1 MDIQNKDLGKA
12 VITVAK
18 KVVYDSNQTY
28 EKLTFVKYNGHVY
41 LSKKDVPTN
50 QPPTGSVDDEYWLDY
65 EIKSYSAT
73 IGIAF
78 TRSKEKP
85 VAPTGGSY
93 INPHPV
99 EGQWKPA
106 PYDGEF
112 VLWYSIRRFNE
123 NEDIQDPAWSEPS
136 LGDYDLDTL
145 INILAER
152 IEIIIE

>member
-1 MDIQNKDLGKA
+1 MNIKNKDLGKA
-12 VITVAK
+12 IITVAK
-18 KVVYDSNQTY
+18 KVVYDSNQAY

-50 QPPTGSVDDEYWLDY
+50 QTPTGSVDDEYWLDY
-65 EIKSYSAT
+65 EIKSYNAT

-136 LGDYDLDTL
+136 LGGYDLDTL
-145 INILAER
+145 VNTLAEIIR
-152 IEIIIE
+152 IIIE

>member
-1 MDIQNKDLGKA
+1 MNIKNKDLGKA
-12 VITVAK
+12 IVTVAK
-18 KVVYDSNQTY
+18 KVVYDPNQSY
-28 EKLTFVKYNGHVY
+28 EKLTFVKHNGHVY

-50 QPPTGSVDDEYWLDY
+50 QFPTGGVDDEYWIDY
-65 EIKSYSAT
+65 EIKSYSSI

-99 EGQWKPA
+99 EREWKPA

-136 LGDYDLDTL
+136 LGSYDLDTL
-145 INILAER
+145 VNILTE
-152 IEIIIE
+152 IIGIIIE

>member
-1 MDIQNKDLGKA
+1 MNIKNKDLGK
-12 VITVAK
+12 VVVTVAK
-18 KVVYDSNQTY
+18 KVVYDSNQAY
-28 EKLTFVKYNGHVY
+28 EKLTFVKHNGHVY

-65 EIKSYSAT
+65 EIKSYNAT

-99 EGQWKPA
+99 EDNWKAA
-106 PYDGEF
+106 PYDGDGN
-112 VLWYSIRRFNE
+112 LWYSIRHFNE
-123 NEDIQDPAWSEPS
+123 NVDIQDREWSDPTLGSYDIDS
-136 LGDYDLDTL
+136 LVE
-145 INILAER
+145 ILEDR
-152 IEIIIE
+152 IGVIIE

>member
-1 MDIQNKDLGKA
+1 MNIKNKDLGK
-12 VITVAK
+12 VIVTVAK
-18 KVVYDSNQTY
+18 KVVYDPNQSY
-28 EKLTFVKYNGHVY
+28 EKLTFVKHNGHVY

-50 QPPTGSVDDEYWLDY
+50 QSPTGGVDDEYWIDY
-65 EIKSYSAT
+65 EIKSYSSI

-99 EGQWKPA
+99 EREWKPA

-136 LGDYDLDTL
+136 LGSYDLDTL
-145 INILAER
+145 VNILTER
-152 IEIIIE
+152 IGIIIE